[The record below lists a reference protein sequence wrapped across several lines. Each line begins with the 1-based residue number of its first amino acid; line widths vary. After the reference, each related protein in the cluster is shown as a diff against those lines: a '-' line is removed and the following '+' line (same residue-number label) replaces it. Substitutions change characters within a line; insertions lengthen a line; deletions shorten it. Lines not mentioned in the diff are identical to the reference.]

1 MGDETSVDKKTFVEQ
16 ILGDQKLML
25 ELPWLYLI
33 CYEDRPLQ
41 GIPPGANGPHL
52 LLFTSRVGADKF
64 CRERQ
69 KLFGDEP
76 LSVCPIDH
84 DQSLYAILNADS
96 KDSRYSRPPSGLVV
110 DFSLLDKN
118 YAFIRS
124 PQEMGVDDID
134 SFNRALIRGGLIGKV
149 SDVAVPTKEPVQEIV
164 LDEPESSPVEDRV
177 QKIATSREPEIADL
191 PTRKSTNKWIYA
203 GGGLIGIL
211 LVGAILLATRHI
223 DTGRLIALLRGSP
236 TPDLNAAVATYAA
249 TAWKTATP
257 GPPPP
262 TPLPVLLVDDF
273 SNPTSGW
280 STVQDPG
287 FVTISYENDSY
298 VMSIQNSENIYW
310 GTFEKRFVNT
320 DLLID
325 ARPIDST
332 NLQASVYGVVCRT
345 QENGDRYEF
354 SIAGDGSFWIGL
366 VLNDEITLLAQGTYT
381 SAMSSGTTPNNIRA
395 VCAGDQMTLYVN
407 SVLLASTFDE
417 TLTEGQIGIWGG
429 LASAGTV
436 DFQFDD
442 VLVSDPGIPPE
453 RYRACEITD
462 SGGLYDY
469 GYNLLTYDGVLWAME
484 ELGISGRYYESASSS
499 DYDTNMQAAL
509 RDDCDLIIG
518 VGFLLSDTT
527 VSNANQYPDRDFS
540 IVDMSYDPPLQNVL
554 GQVYQ
559 VDEAAFLAGY
569 LAAGMSKSGVVAT
582 YGGINIP
589 PITAYMDGFVRGAQ
603 HYAQV
608 KGRTIRILGWDPD
621 TQTGKFAGNF
631 EKLEDGR
638 NLGVALMDEGADVI
652 FPVAGPVGI
661 GTAEVATQRGGVLV
675 IGMDY
680 DWRYSIPEYAEVIL
694 TSVVKNFDTTTF
706 MAIER
711 LVSGDLEG
719 GTLVGTLQNGGVG
732 LSPFGELDNMVP
744 QWLKD
749 ELVNLTHAIIDG
761 QVSPKP

>member
-1 MGDETSVDKKTFVEQ
+1 
-16 ILGDQKLML
+16 
-25 ELPWLYLI
+25 
-33 CYEDRPLQ
+33 
-41 GIPPGANGPHL
+41 
-52 LLFTSRVGADKF
+52 
-64 CRERQ
+64 
-69 KLFGDEP
+69 
-76 LSVCPIDH
+76 
-84 DQSLYAILNADS
+84 
-96 KDSRYSRPPSGLVV
+96 
-110 DFSLLDKN
+110 
-118 YAFIRS
+118 
-124 PQEMGVDDID
+124 
-134 SFNRALIRGGLIGKV
+134 
-149 SDVAVPTKEPVQEIV
+149 
-164 LDEPESSPVEDRV
+164 
-177 QKIATSREPEIADL
+177 
-191 PTRKSTNKWIYA
+191 
-203 GGGLIGIL
+203 
-211 LVGAILLATRHI
+211 
-223 DTGRLIALLRGSP
+223 
-236 TPDLNAAVATYAA
+236 
-249 TAWKTATP
+249 
-257 GPPPP
+257 
-262 TPLPVLLVDDF
+262 
-273 SNPTSGW
+273 
-280 STVQDPG
+280 
-287 FVTISYENDSY
+287 
-298 VMSIQNSENIYW
+298 
-310 GTFEKRFVNT
+310 
-320 DLLID
+320 
-325 ARPIDST
+325 
-332 NLQASVYGVVCRT
+332 
-345 QENGDRYEF
+345 
-354 SIAGDGSFWIGL
+354 
-366 VLNDEITLLAQGTYT
+366 
-381 SAMSSGTTPNNIRA
+381 
-395 VCAGDQMTLYVN
+395 MTLYVN

-417 TLTEGQIGIWGG
+417 TLAEGQIGIWGG
-429 LASAGTV
+429 LASTGTV

-469 GYNLLTYDGVLWAME
+469 GYNLLTYNGILWAME

-499 DYDTNMQAAL
+499 AYDTNMQAAL

-527 VSNANQYPDRDFS
+527 VSNANQYPNRDFS

-608 KGRTIRILGWDPD
+608 KGRNIRILGWDPD

-694 TSVVKNFDTTTF
+694 TSVVKNFDRTTF

-711 LVSGDLEG
+711 LVGGEFEG

-761 QVSPKP
+761 QVSPRP